1 MYEREGRS
9 MNLQEKVGQ
18 YVEANGTTMSSVA
31 DALGIS
37 RSSLFNKLR
46 GSNEFSLSEAFNLSR
61 MLGLSLDDLYELTEV
76 A

>member
-1 MYEREGRS
+1 